1 MNQPWTVVPSRKGF
15 HAPLISYGR
24 SILADVARTSGRKLD
39 LAIARWDEFKR
50 FGDEAGKIYTGM
62 NDLPSSLRPVTDLQ
76 GRIIP
81 DLYVLTVG
89 SLRGYYQVEHLSR
102 NCLAKLFRADTDKA
116 VEDLA
121 TLLLS
126 PDN

>member
-1 MNQPWTVVPSRKGF
+1 MSQPWTVVPSRKGF
-15 HAPLISYGR
+15 HAPLMSYGR
-24 SILADVARTSGRKLD
+24 SILADVATASGRKLD

-50 FGDEAGKIYTGM
+50 FVDESGKICTGM
-62 NDLPSSLRPVTDLQ
+62 SDLPASLCPVTDLQ

-121 TLLLS
+121 SLLLS
-126 PDN
+126 PDD